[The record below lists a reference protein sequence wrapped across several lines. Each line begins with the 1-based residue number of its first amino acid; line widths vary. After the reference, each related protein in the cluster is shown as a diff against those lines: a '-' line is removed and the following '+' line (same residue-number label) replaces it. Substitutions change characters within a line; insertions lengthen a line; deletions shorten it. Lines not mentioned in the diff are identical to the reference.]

1 MKIAYLIYLDVL
13 EDRVTKLL
21 DECDIQSYFEW
32 QNVVG
37 KFRGQEGHF
46 GTRAYPGFDKIKL
59 IPTPHEEKFEKL
71 IESVKEF
78 NKGISKKSDEI
89 RMYLLPLE
97 QII

>member
-21 DECDIQSYFEW
+21 NDCDIQSYFEW
-32 QNVVG
+32 ENVAG

-46 GTRAYPGFDKIKL
+46 GTRAYPGLDKIKL
-59 IPTPHEEKFEKL
+59 IPTAREEKFEKL
-71 IESVKEF
+71 ISLIKEF
-78 NKGISKKSDEI
+78 NDSITKKSDEI